1 MLLPCYHY
9 IYPFYSFKKLDIGWN
24 VRFYL
29 NYNKIC
35 VMQYIYIYI
44 YIQYS
49 LKKLYISFYDIYKN
63 IIISIT
69 SIEISGFNTG
79 NIFLPLYK

>member
-1 MLLPCYHY
+1 
-9 IYPFYSFKKLDIGWN
+9 
-24 VRFYL
+24 
-29 NYNKIC
+29 
-35 VMQYIYIYI
+35 MQYIYIYI